1 MPAPSFTMPRSAF
14 TSMYSRVWACL
25 TRMRVSL
32 RSITVASGSAASATP
47 KPRTPWMS
55 CGVITSSCGIQGTVK
70 ERIERVS
77 RLATVAGPP
86 SGTVGSRLSTP
97 SACSMI
103 TERWVTPSKRKRPI
117 SRAGCRRS
125 AGC

>member
-1 MPAPSFTMPRSAF
+1 M
-14 TSMYSRVWACL
+14 
-25 TRMRVSL
+25 
-32 RSITVASGSAASATP
+32 TVASGSAASATP

-55 CGVITSSCGIQGTVK
+55 CGVITSSCGIHGTVN

-97 SACSMI
+97 SACSMM
-103 TERWVTPSKRKRPI
+103 TLRWVMPSKRNRPI
-117 SRAGCRRS
+117 APRRV
-125 AGC
+125 